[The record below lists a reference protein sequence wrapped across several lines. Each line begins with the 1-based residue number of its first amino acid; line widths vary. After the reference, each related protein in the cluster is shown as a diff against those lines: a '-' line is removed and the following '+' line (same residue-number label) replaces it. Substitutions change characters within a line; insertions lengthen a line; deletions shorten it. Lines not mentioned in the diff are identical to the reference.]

1 MYDIDM
7 DEHEFHLYEIHCTV
21 HGTVQGVGY
30 RAYVERIAE
39 ELEVFG
45 YVRNCPEETVC
56 VVAQA
61 TESALNQFI
70 IFLKAGAANAQVER
84 VDVEW
89 HEDRQ
94 LIFSDFSI
102 KYDEQS
108 DSQ

>member
-1 MYDIDM
+1 VY
-7 DEHEFHLYEIHCTV
+7 
-21 HGTVQGVGY
+21 GTVQGVGY

-39 ELEVFG
+39 ELEVFV

-61 TESALNQFI
+61 TEDVLNQFI
-70 IFLKAGAANAQVER
+70 VFLKAGAANAKVER

-89 HEDRQ
+89 YEDRQ

-102 KYDEQS
+102 KYDEQLGS
-108 DSQ
+108 E